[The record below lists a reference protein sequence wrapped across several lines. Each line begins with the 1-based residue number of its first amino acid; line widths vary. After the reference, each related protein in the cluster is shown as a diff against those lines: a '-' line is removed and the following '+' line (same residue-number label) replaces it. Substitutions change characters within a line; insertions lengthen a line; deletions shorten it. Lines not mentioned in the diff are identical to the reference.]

1 LPIWRAK
8 LPCSQHCGWAFD
20 LRRGALAFRPI
31 GFAALSR
38 HLAIP
43 LLSALIVA
51 TFFNVCGGAVLARPK
66 QHKIAWA

>member
-1 LPIWRAK
+1 LISGAARCLPSDR
-8 LPCSQHCGWAFD
+8 L
-20 LRRGALAFRPI
+20 
-31 GFAALSR
+31 AALSR